1 MRTVQVNVHIAA
13 PIEQVFDAVSDHERF
28 LLAADGTK
36 TKLLKEG
43 AVERNAVGCVREV
56 TVGKRAWY
64 VEEITAWER
73 PTFFDY
79 TIRKA
84 SMPILHEGSR
94 LSFSVSDGGTD
105 VEWTSRFSI
114 PIPILGGLLGAMAA
128 NLYSKAF
135 TGLLAAAKARLERTA
150 ALR

>member
-36 TKLLKEG
+36 TKLLREG
-43 AVERNAVGCVREV
+43 AAERNAVGCVREV
-56 TVGKRAWY
+56 TVG
-64 VEEITAWER
+64 
-73 PTFFDY
+73 
-79 TIRKA
+79 
-84 SMPILHEGSR
+84 S
-94 LSFSVSDGGTD
+94 
-105 VEWTSRFSI
+105 
-114 PIPILGGLLGAMAA
+114 GLLGARAA

-135 TGLLAAAKARLERTA
+135 TGLLTAAKVRLERTA